1 LSEESSPESN
11 YYNADHNLRNMSRK
25 AFGIENESFAII
37 DSEVGLHN
45 YHELEWAIVRRVI
58 HATADFD
65 FAGKEKITFYGD
77 VFASAFE
84 AIENG
89 CYVVSDVEM
98 VLSGINKRLA
108 KELHLKPLCR
118 ISEDSVIKYSRA
130 NNLTRSQV
138 AMDFSAAQIQNG
150 IVVIGNAPTALFQVI
165 SMVRENKAK
174 PALVIGIP
182 VGFVS
187 ALESKKELSRTPVP
201 SITNIGRKG
210 GSAAAC
216 SIINALMLIYKTRL
230 IQD

>member
-1 LSEESSPESN
+1 MSEESSPGPN
-11 YYNADHNLRNMSRK
+11 YFNADHYLRNMSRK

-37 DSEVGLHN
+37 DSEVGVHN

-77 VFASAFE
+77 VFPSAFE
-84 AIENG
+84 AIKNG

-118 ISEDSVIKYSRA
+118 ISEDSVIKYSHA

-138 AMDFSAAQIQNG
+138 AIDFQQ
-150 IVVIGNAPTALFQVI
+150 PRFRTA
-165 SMVRENKAK
+165 
-174 PALVIGIP
+174 
-182 VGFVS
+182 
-187 ALESKKELSRTPVP
+187 
-201 SITNIGRKG
+201 
-210 GSAAAC
+210 
-216 SIINALMLIYKTRL
+216 
-230 IQD
+230 